1 MVSLLWKLLETIFK
15 RKPRCNHSKILS
27 GEEIEIDFK
36 IFFPLLIRRLDLSE
50 MCNVQHAFKIRFVLC
65 HKNKTPLMY
74 VTELIAAS
82 EMFDR
87 KQP

>member
-1 MVSLLWKLLETIFK
+1 
-15 RKPRCNHSKILS
+15 
-27 GEEIEIDFK
+27 
-36 IFFPLLIRRLDLSE
+36 

-65 HKNKTPLMY
+65 HNNKTPLMY

>member
-1 MVSLLWKLLETIFK
+1 
-15 RKPRCNHSKILS
+15 
-27 GEEIEIDFK
+27 
-36 IFFPLLIRRLDLSE
+36 
-50 MCNVQHAFKIRFVLC
+50 MCNVQHAFKIRFVLLLC
-65 HKNKTPLMY
+65 HNNKTPLMY